1 MWKELDRAMRLLACG
16 VVVLSCLLGQ
26 GARAEAPIVL
36 KGMTPW
42 TQDYDLSQSF
52 FIFRDLVH
60 EKLGDRV
67 KIEYLGGPEVT
78 QAANQFA
85 ALQNGVV
92 DVLLGAA
99 AYYRG
104 EVPLAAAVQFTTLL
118 PSELRKSGYFD
129 LMRRIHADAG
139 VVYLANTS
147 GGNQFR
153 MYLRKPIDKPDFSG
167 LRLRGSPAQLPM
179 IRALGG
185 SPMSIGPDDV
195 YTALERNV
203 IDGFGWTYTGIDV
216 YGWHEV
222 TKYVVNHPFYSLDG
236 AILFSKAAWEKLP
249 EDVRQEMEKLAPEL
263 ELRIEAQMKERL
275 QNEDKRLAGMGLEFI
290 TFSDED
296 ARYFLD
302 TTMKAGWDEFIRQN
316 AAAFEKDQELAEQ
329 LQRTGN
335 RSGS

>member
-1 MWKELDRAMRLLACG
+1 MWKKFGQATKWLACG
-16 VVVLSCLLGQ
+16 TVVLSFLFGH
-26 GARAEAPIVL
+26 GARAEEPIVL

-42 TQDYDLSQSF
+42 TQDYDLSRSF

-78 QAANQFA
+78 QAANQLA

-153 MYLRKPIDKPDFSG
+153 MYLRQPIDKPDFSG

-179 IRALGG
+179 INALGG
-185 SPMSIGPDDV
+185 SPMSIAADDV

-222 TKYVVNHPFYSLDG
+222 TKYVIDHPFYSLDG
-236 AILFSKAAWEKLP
+236 AILFNKEAWEKLP

-263 ELRIEAQMKERL
+263 ELRIEAQMKKRL
-275 QNEDKRLAGMGLEFI
+275 QDEDKRLADMGLEFI

-296 ARYFLD
+296 
-302 TTMKAGWDEFIRQN
+302 
-316 AAAFEKDQELAEQ
+316 
-329 LQRTGN
+329 
-335 RSGS
+335 